1 MDETYRMLAA
11 ERQADFAREA
21 ARRQLADEARRTKVG
36 APPPARAP
44 RRPGLTAFLLRV
56 ARAER

>member
-11 ERQADFAREA
+11 ERQAEFAREA
-21 ARRQLADEARRTKVG
+21 ARGQLAAEARRARPA
-36 APPPARAP
+36 APPAQAP